1 MKLKLLFILLFYSFI
16 AQAQYTITF
25 KKDRDTLR
33 RSGARKELLEVELTA
48 SDAKIDSL
56 KSHKLYVTVNDDKT
70 TLPKAD
76 YEIFNPINGTAIKE
90 LKTDKNFV
98 RIFIKVDDP
107 KDKQVKDLKLVL
119 KFTVKKTVD
128 DGKES
133 EDDEKNNKGT
143 VKEITVVI
151 QPSDAPLE
159 SFRYLGYLGTNFDMV
174 DGVQTNK
181 LFFAVNIL
189 IPETSKYG
197 IHVGIYGNRTMT
209 QSDTSV
215 NTSFTSRIEAL
226 GTDSVIYFRDTA
238 TLMTSRKSD
247 NIGAFFSPLIPVDFL
262 TDGNLKV
269 YYAPNF
275 EFIWRRT
282 RIESMY
288 ENNATSHRDT
298 ARNRFPANVAFPLVT
313 PLSTKVNQNIYDVY
327 LGLLGIMFRYET
339 DDISIRLQGAVGF
352 NFNYVP
358 VGGLSSINPVYQRTT
373 RGYFQGRLFIT
384 EPTTGFTIGAEVSNF
399 FGKYKNPPYYSKAQP
414 YYNVTLSKAFN
425 LKNLAAIVKPLS
437 NR

>member
-1 MKLKLLFILLFYSFI
+1 VLLFFSVV
-16 AQAQYTITF
+16 AQAQYTIAF
-25 KKDRDTLR
+25 KKDADTLR
-33 RSGARKELLEVELTA
+33 RSEVRKELLEVELTA

-56 KSHKLYVTVNDDKT
+56 KNHKLYVIVNDDKT

-76 YEIFNPINGTAIKE
+76 YEILDPISGTIIKE
-90 LKTDKNFV
+90 LKTDNNFV
-98 RIFIKVDDP
+98 RIFVKVDDP
-107 KDKQVKDLKLVL
+107 KDKQVKVLKLVL
-119 KFTVKKTVD
+119 KLLVKKTTD
-128 DGKES
+128 DGRET
-133 EDDEKNNKGT
+133 EDDEKNNIGT
-143 VKEITVVI
+143 VNEITIVI
-151 QPSDAPLE
+151 QPSDSPLE

-174 DGVQTNK
+174 NGVEANK
-181 LFFAVNIL
+181 LFFGVNIL
-189 IPETSKYG
+189 IPETRKYG
-197 IHVGIYGNRTMT
+197 IQVGIYGNRTMT

-215 NTSFTSRIEAL
+215 NTSFTSRIESF

-238 TLMTSRKSD
+238 TKMTSRKSD
-247 NIGAFFSPLIPVDFL
+247 NIGAFFSPLIPVGFL

-282 RIESMY
+282 MIESAY

-298 ARNRFPANVAFPLVT
+298 VRNRFPANVAFPLVT
-313 PLSTKVNQNIYDVY
+313 PLSIKVNQNIYDVY
-327 LGLLGIMFRYET
+327 LGLLGIMFRYEN

-358 VGGLSSINPVYQRTT
+358 VGGFSSINPVFQRNT
-373 RGYFQGRLFIT
+373 RGYFQGRLIIT

-437 NR
+437 NK